1 MTIRELQELMGR
13 LYLERDGRRGI
24 HATFC
29 WLVEEMG
36 ELSQALRKGDA
47 EALREELADVLAW
60 LCSLANLVGVDL
72 QDTVSKYSEGCP
84 RCHSSPCACPEND
97 GGVTPSTENS
107 R

>member
-13 LYLERDGRRGI
+13 LYMERDGRRGI

-36 ELSQALRKGDA
+36 ELSQALRKGEA
-47 EALREELADVLAW
+47 EALREEMADVLAW
-60 LCSLANLVGVDL
+60 LCSLANLVEVDL
-72 QDTVSKYSEGCP
+72 QEAISKYSGGCP
-84 RCHSSPCACPEND
+84 KCHSSPCTCPETD
-97 GGVTPSTENS
+97 GVTPPSTDKS